1 MNSRDYWERRAAQ
14 DMYDRMGTAEDTA
27 AEMNAAIRQ
36 TSAYLEKEVKAVMR
50 GMQSF
55 GISEAEAKKILNAAG
70 GDGSALQRLRK
81 AAQQV
86 SDPERRE
93 ALLNAINSA
102 GAYRYRITRI
112 EELNKDINR
121 QCRELYKTEN
131 RHITS
136 ALRNV
141 AEDSYYHEI
150 FSIQKGTG
158 LGFSFSKFPRQDVDR
173 ILRANW
179 SGANYSQRIW
189 KDVSG
194 MTARL
199 KSELLV
205 SMLSGR
211 SGEKTARIF
220 QEQFGVNAFCARRIV
235 RTESAYVANAA
246 QAKAYGEAG
255 IERYR
260 FVATLDSRTCECCAA
275 LDGKVFDLAKA
286 KPGTNYPPMH
296 PFCRSTTIA
305 DFGDEELA
313 GLERRAKDKDG
324 NTVKVPA
331 GMTYEEWRR
340 EFVDNKSTSENMK
353 GPAPEIGKRKDPCA
367 NGHYFIDKSETPPTC
382 TEDGK
387 REKVC
392 AVCGKTEVET
402 VPATGH
408 RYVDTIV
415 QPTCTEKG
423 YTLHKCSVCGDSYQD
438 AETQPLGHNYEA
450 VKTVQ
455 PTCVDKGFT
464 EYCCTRCG
472 DTYTDD
478 IPATGHK
485 FGKYKIVTKPTSV
498 SEGLKVRN
506 CKVCG
511 ESDEVALPK
520 TKTVTKAEKKQKLL
534 DIINGAQQD
543 IDKIAQKQYNN
554 IWKNPVTAADYST
567 KQSAIQAK
575 KDYFNQQLASNPA
588 DKAKWQALLNDLDD
602 FETQGKKYA
611 ALQATK
617 NQAQSQ
623 LTKLASKSG
632 SSASFAP
639 DAYSQSRKNAAYWF
653 KGNEKASA
661 DAALRPKS
669 GTVWQAASSDERQA
683 AWKYT
688 SGSGSFN
695 RPLRGYDGNWYNYKG
710 VGNVSLDNEGSGSAI
725 KHLTDLID
733 RSQYNFDIW
742 LNRGIETSSGAASFL
757 KIPETVLT
765 GASQSDL
772 NNLLVGKVVK
782 DEAFVSCGSAKGA
795 GFSGY
800 IFNIYAPK
808 GTKMLYAEPF
818 SAFGQGHGQ
827 NWDGLSGQTS
837 FGGEFETIIQR
848 GTEFRITKVDKQGS
862 NIFFDI
868 EVVNQ
873 P

>member
-112 EELNKDINR
+112 EELNRDINR

-173 ILRANW
+173 ILRSNW
-179 SGANYSQRIW
+179 SGGNYSQRIW

-199 KSELLV
+199 KNELLV

-275 LDGKVFDLAKA
+275 LDGKVFELAKK

-331 GMTYEEWRR
+331 DMSYEEWRR
-340 EFVDNKSTSENMK
+340 EFVDNKTTSENMK
-353 GPAPEIGKRKDPCA
+353 EPAPEIGKRKDPCA
-367 NGHYFIDKSETPPTC
+367 NGHYFIDKSEMPPTC

-455 PTCVDKGFT
+455 PTCVDKGFA

-511 ESDEVALPK
+511 ESDEVVLPK
-520 TKTVTKAEKKQKLL
+520 
-534 DIINGAQQD
+534 
-543 IDKIAQKQYNN
+543 
-554 IWKNPVTAADYST
+554 PR
-567 KQSAIQAK
+567 
-575 KDYFNQQLASNPA
+575 QLPRL
-588 DKAKWQALLNDLDD
+588 K
-602 FETQGKKYA
+602 
-611 ALQATK
+611 
-617 NQAQSQ
+617 
-623 LTKLASKSG
+623 
-632 SSASFAP
+632 
-639 DAYSQSRKNAAYWF
+639 R
-653 KGNEKASA
+653 
-661 DAALRPKS
+661 
-669 GTVWQAASSDERQA
+669 
-683 AWKYT
+683 
-688 SGSGSFN
+688 N
-695 RPLRGYDGNWYNYKG
+695 R
-710 VGNVSLDNEGSGSAI
+710 SC
-725 KHLTDLID
+725 LI
-733 RSQYNFDIW
+733 
-742 LNRGIETSSGAASFL
+742 
-757 KIPETVLT
+757 
-765 GASQSDL
+765 
-772 NNLLVGKVVK
+772 
-782 DEAFVSCGSAKGA
+782 
-795 GFSGY
+795 
-800 IFNIYAPK
+800 
-808 GTKMLYAEPF
+808 
-818 SAFGQGHGQ
+818 
-827 NWDGLSGQTS
+827 
-837 FGGEFETIIQR
+837 
-848 GTEFRITKVDKQGS
+848 
-862 NIFFDI
+862 
-868 EVVNQ
+868 
-873 P
+873 

>member
-1 MNSRDYWERRAAQ
+1 MNSRKYWERRAAQ
-14 DMYDRMGTAEDTA
+14 NMYDRMGTAESTA
-27 AEMNAAIRQ
+27 AEMNAAIQQ
-36 TSAYLEKEVKAVMR
+36 TSAYLEKEVRAVLR

-55 GISEAEAKKILNAAG
+55 GISEAEARKILSAS
-70 GDGSALQRLRK
+70 GDGTALQRLRK
-81 AAQQV
+81 SAQQV
-86 SDPERRE
+86 GDPEKRE

-112 EELNKDINR
+112 EELNKDIVK

-131 RHITS
+131 RHVTS

-141 AEDSYYHEI
+141 AEDSYYREI

-158 LGFSFSKFPRQDVDR
+158 LGFSFSMFSQKDVDR
-173 ILRANW
+173 ILRSSW
-179 SGANYSQRIW
+179 SGGNYSQRIW
-189 KDVSG
+189 KDVNG

-211 SGEKTARIF
+211 SNEKTARIF

-246 QAKAYGEAG
+246 QAKAYDEAG
-255 IERYR
+255 TDRYR

-275 LDGKVFDLAKA
+275 LDGKVFELAKA

-331 GMTYEEWRR
+331 DMSYEEWRR

-353 GPAPEIGKRKDPCA
+353 GPAPEIGKRKVPCA

-387 REKVC
+387 SEKVC

-464 EYCCTRCG
+464 EYRCTRCG

-498 SEGLKVRN
+498 SEGLKARY

-511 ESDEVALPK
+511 ESDEVVLPK

-534 DIINGAQQD
+534 DIINGTQQD

-554 IWKNPVTAADYST
+554 IWKNPVTAADYSA
-567 KQSAIQAK
+567 KQSTIQAK

-602 FETQGKKYA
+602 FETQGNKYA
-611 ALQATK
+611 ALQAAK
-617 NQAQSQ
+617 DQAQLQ
-623 LTKLASKSG
+623 LAKLASKS
-632 SSASFAP
+632 SSAVFAS
-639 DAYSQSRKNAAYWF
+639 DAYSQSRKDAAYWF
-653 KGNEKASA
+653 KSNEKASA

-710 VGNVSLDNEGSGSAI
+710 VGNVSLDNEGSESAI

-742 LNRGIETSSGAASFL
+742 LNRGIGTSSGAASFL
-757 KIPETVLT
+757 QIPETVLT

-800 IFNIYAPK
+800 IFNVYAPK

-848 GTEFRITKVDKQGS
+848 GTEFRITKVNKQGS